1 LPQERIQQVIK
12 AVNCAYKLLKSDFER
27 GNLLLQLMNEKSI
40 GEDSQFGADE
50 QEFVIEMLDISE
62 VIFESN
68 MPEELAEARKELLVW
83 RDKLNTLVKE
93 QFSSQQ
99 YQEVRANLAK
109 LNVLN
114 KKLVALD
121 ERLAQS
127 PELQAK

>member
-1 LPQERIQQVIK
+1 M
-12 AVNCAYKLLKSDFER
+12 
-27 GNLLLQLMNEKSI
+27 QLMNEKSI

-50 QEFVIEMLDISE
+50 QEFVIEMLEISE

-121 ERLAQS
+121 ERLTQS

>member
-1 LPQERIQQVIK
+1 
-12 AVNCAYKLLKSDFER
+12 
-27 GNLLLQLMNEKSI
+27 MNEKSI

-50 QEFVIEMLDISE
+50 QEFVIEMLEISE

-121 ERLAQS
+121 ERLTQS

>member
-1 LPQERIQQVIK
+1 
-12 AVNCAYKLLKSDFER
+12 
-27 GNLLLQLMNEKSI
+27 MNEKSI

-62 VIFESN
+62 VIFESTV
-68 MPEELAEARKELLVW
+68 PEELAEARKVLLVW

-93 QFSSQQ
+93 QFSSQH

-121 ERLAQS
+121 ERLTQS

>member
-1 LPQERIQQVIK
+1 MPQERIQQVIK

-50 QEFVIEMLDISE
+50 QEFVIEMLEISE

-121 ERLAQS
+121 ERLTQS